1 MSKSIFNSDLFNSKN
16 ISNSNTLPDIDITN
30 LTADNAT
37 ITTIT
42 NTELQAATSGVS
54 TNATNIATNTS
65 AITLNQTNIA
75 SNATAITGLL
85 AQQTTNT
92 GNIATNAS
100 NIATNTSNIST
111 NTSNIA
117 TNTSNI
123 ATNTSN
129 IATNTSNIATNTSN
143 ISTNTSNISS
153 LSSQQTTN
161 TNNIATITHTV
172 NGIAY
177 EETPDRTTISNGVII
192 EKELDGNN
200 PQQLLLVAPT
210 NNTACILSLLGQE
223 SAVSGISNGRNS
235 EIILGNNLS
244 GSTKFIGSISTT
256 LTDATN
262 NLGDVVFNSINNIT
276 RTEFIRLV
284 QTGQINLK
292 KNTEIDGNLTLTS
305 GKVLAIPNHSNVETA
320 LTTNASNIA
329 TNTSNIATNT
339 SNIATNTS
347 NIATNTT
354 ALTGITYASSGDL
367 TTIDNH
373 VSITRDLNHTPR
385 MFRINF
391 DKDQAT
397 NNLWGGDNV
406 ADTIKSSVQTGT
418 AFHSGISNGLITI
431 SVAGFYRIKYQA
443 SVENDGQNGR
453 ITAGAFL
460 KVNST
465 GYWKDDDHSFF
476 ASCYIRDDEEGDM
489 ASFQFEDYK
498 DLAANDVLSFP
509 TKLNLGTN
517 TGFTDT
523 TAEGNLDWFGGATLE
538 LIKTN

>member
-1 MSKSIFNSDLFNSKN
+1 MSKSIFNSDVFNSKN
-16 ISNSNTLPDIDITN
+16 ISNSNDLPDINITDLN
-30 LTADNAT
+30 ADTAT

-42 NTELQAATSGVS
+42 NAELQAATSGVA
-54 TNATNIATNTS
+54 TNATNIVSNLTAITGLISQQTTNVG

-75 SNATAITGLL
+75 ANATAITSLL
-85 AQQTTNT
+85 AQQTTNI
-92 GNIATNAS
+92 NAIATNAS
-100 NIATNTSNIST
+100 NIAGNTSNIST
-111 NTSNIA
+111 NASNIA
-117 TNTSNI
+117 D
-123 ATNTSN
+123 
-129 IATNTSNIATNTSN
+129 NTSN
-143 ISTNTSNISS
+143 ISANATNISS
-153 LSSQQTTN
+153 LTSQQNTN
-161 TNNIATITHTV
+161 TNNIATLTDTTT
-172 NGIAY
+172 GIAY
-177 EETPDRTTISNGVII
+177 EETPDRTTITNGVII
-192 EKELDGNN
+192 EKVLDATHTG
-200 PQQLLLVAPT
+200 QQLGITTPT
-210 NNTACILSLLGQE
+210 DNTATILTLLGKE
-223 SAVSGISNGRNS
+223 TSVSGVSGGHTT
-235 EIILGNNLS
+235 EILFGNTIS
-244 GSTKFIGSISTT
+244 GSTKYFGSITTT

-262 NLGDVVFNSINNIT
+262 NLGDLILNSYTNT
-276 RTEFIRLV
+276 SRTEYIRLK
-284 QTGQINLK
+284 QSGQIDLK

-305 GKVLAIPNHSNVETA
+305 GKVLAIPNHTNVETA

-329 TNTSNIATNT
+329 TNATNISSLSSQQT
-339 SNIATNTS
+339 TNT
-347 NIATNTT
+347 NAIATNTT

-391 DKDQAT
+391 DKDEAT

-476 ASCYIRDDEEGDM
+476 ASCYIRDDQEGDM

-498 DLAANDVLSFP
+498 DLAANDVISFP

-523 TAEGNLDWFGGATLE
+523 TAEGNLDWFGGVTLE